1 VVFLIPWTVF
11 VVIGFL
17 ELGVFPAFV
26 SGSTLVDVVSV
37 VSYVIVICCLLFV
50 FTVFLER

>member
-1 VVFLIPWTVF
+1 MVFLIPWTVF

-17 ELGVFPAFV
+17 ELGVFPAFD

-37 VSYVIVICCLLFV
+37 VPNVIVVYCLLFF